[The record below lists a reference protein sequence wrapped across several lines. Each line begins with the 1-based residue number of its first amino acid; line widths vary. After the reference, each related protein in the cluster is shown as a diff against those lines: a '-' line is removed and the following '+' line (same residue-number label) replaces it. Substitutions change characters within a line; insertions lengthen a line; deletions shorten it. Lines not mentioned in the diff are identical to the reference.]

1 MLKESTQV
9 KKGFTLMETLLATT
23 ILMIVVSGVLGIASK
38 SLYLTYAAREQITAF
53 YLAQEPIEY
62 IRFIRDS
69 NRLNGFP
76 WLQSLA
82 ECQSATGN
90 LKCVIDTQ
98 VLFFPPTASTIRSC
112 PVAGCVERLRYET
125 VTRSYTYTV
134 LGTVATKYI
143 RTTSITTPIGG
154 NPDEARI
161 DVTVSW
167 TTNGV
172 VRSVA
177 LNEYIY
183 NW

>member
-1 MLKESTQV
+1 MQKENIQA

-82 ECQSATGN
+82 ECQSATGS
-90 LKCVIDTQ
+90 LKCVIETQ
-98 VLFFPPTASTIRSC
+98 VLLFPPLASTITTCAASC
-112 PVAGCVERLRYET
+112 APPLRY
-125 VTRSYTYTV
+125 VAINGSYTYI
-134 LGTVATKYI
+134 VAGSVGTKYV